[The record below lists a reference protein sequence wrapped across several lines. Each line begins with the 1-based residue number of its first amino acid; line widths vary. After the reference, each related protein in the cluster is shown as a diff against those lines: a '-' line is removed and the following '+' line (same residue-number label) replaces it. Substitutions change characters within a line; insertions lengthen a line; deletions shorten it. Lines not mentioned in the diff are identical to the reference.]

1 MLKTNK
7 AAAKRFKLTGKGKL
21 KKKNAFARHLLTR
34 KSQGRKRKLRK
45 SGVLNKTDTK
55 RVRKLIP
62 YV

>member
-21 KKKNAFARHLLTR
+21 KRKKAFARHILTS
-34 KSQGRKRKLRK
+34 KSQNRKRNLRK
-45 SGVLNKTDTK
+45 ASVLKESDAK
-55 RVRKLIP
+55 RIKKLIP

>member
-21 KKKNAFARHLLTR
+21 KKKKAFGRHLLTR
-34 KSQGRKRKLRK
+34 KSQGRKRKIRK

-62 YV
+62 YI